1 MIPISIQG
9 AMTQLATGTHLKCL
23 LHKLNTKLDTLRL
36 LVVLLG
42 LLWIVHTSFKL
53 FAGQQEPSQVLRSE
67 PDPSTHQSDRPFYGG
82 QPGKLAGIPKCTVRG
97 GVFLF

>member
-9 AMTQLATGTHLKCL
+9 AMTQSATGTHLKCL
-23 LHKLNTKLDTLRL
+23 LHKLHSLRL
-36 LVVLLG
+36 LVVLLDF
-42 LLWIVHTSFKL
+42 LWIVHTSFKL
-53 FAGQQEPSQVLRSE
+53 FAGQQKPSQVLRSE
-67 PDPSTHQSDRPFYGG
+67 PDPSTHESDRPVYGG